1 MQQNG
6 ENAVRAV
13 LESHFVSPA
22 ALAILLRSPLSRDDY
37 EAFITER
44 RHTVLEAIEELT
56 PQLREVD
63 QRAERGEILLRRQID
78 STLAADVAR
87 LPPHVNQKIEERVQ
101 AATTRLFDA

>member
-44 RHTVLEAIEELT
+44 PHIVLEAIEDLSIKQRLDLT
-56 PQLREVD
+56 PQLREV
-63 QRAERGEILLRRQID
+63 G
-78 STLAADVAR
+78 
-87 LPPHVNQKIEERVQ
+87 
-101 AATTRLFDA
+101 ATCGS